1 MTSLAR
7 RVAGGLTIIESL
19 WLLYSYF
26 DTPAVSCPPS
36 GCTGPSFIP
45 TYSEAALA
53 LALALLAVG
62 AFGLWGASFAYVVG
76 GILSA
81 AALLDA
87 GYTVLVARGYG
98 YLSTASNDAILGVAF
113 ALVALIVNINA
124 FRSKEGISEQ
134 ANPMNLPVFG

>member
-26 DTPAVSCPPS
+26 DTPAVSCPLN

-45 TYSEAALA
+45 IYSVVTVA
-53 LALALLAVG
+53 LALALLVVG
-62 AFGLWGASFAYVVG
+62 ALGLWGASFAYVG
-76 GILSA
+76 GSVLSA
-81 AALLDA
+81 VALLDA
-87 GYTVLVARGYG
+87 GYTVLIVKGYG
-98 YLSTASNDAILGVAF
+98 YLSTSSNDAILGVAF
-113 ALVALIVNINA
+113 ALVALIVNVNA
-124 FRSKEGISEQ
+124 SRSKEGISEQ